1 MNLSKFAVIAGC
13 ATAALVGLAHAQD
26 AFPWDLKDRQ
36 AYYLDTSGKMRRITL
51 NDAGHAM
58 MMKETKPI
66 SNRTVIYRSG
76 GKFYLMEDK
85 KMPDGSMM
93 FDRDGNWMLPGG

>member
-1 MNLSKFAVIAGC
+1 MKLSTIAVIAAG

-36 AYYLDTSGKMRRITL
+36 AYYLDTAGKMRRVTL
-51 NDAGHAM
+51 NDAGHEV

-66 SNRTVIYRSG
+66 SNRTIVYRSG
-76 GKFYLMEDK
+76 GKFFLMEDK
-85 KMPDGSMM
+85 KMPDGTMM
-93 FDRDGNWMLPGG
+93 FDRDFNWMLPGG